1 MPEHPRLASIARHLS
16 ALRPTAPDKP
26 TPAPAGASDSRPLRI
41 VLGKLQQE
49 TNDLNP
55 IPTTIQDFE
64 NQGFFHGAAVLTD
77 GREGM
82 IDGFMSTV
90 EGW

>member
-1 MPEHPRLASIARHLS
+1 MPEHPRVASIARHLC
-16 ALRPTAPDKP
+16 ALRLTP

-41 VLGKLQQE
+41 VIGKLQQE